1 MFHKKGKILPGER
14 PLDAYTYATAIADAL
29 RVELGESHRAAK
41 TLVNWTG
48 VSDRTAKNWLHAA
61 CGPSGEHLIQL
72 ARKSDAVLA
81 ALLSLAGRNEHLL
94 GADLTTIKR
103 ELESASELVDQ
114 LLQGRI

>member
-1 MFHKKGKILPGER
+1 
-14 PLDAYTYATAIADAL
+14 
-29 RVELGESHRAAK
+29 VELGESHRAAK

-81 ALLSLAGRNEHLL
+81 TLLSLAGRNELLL
-94 GADLTTIKR
+94 GADLIAIKR
-103 ELESASELVDQ
+103 GMETASELIDQ
-114 LLQGRI
+114 LLRDRT